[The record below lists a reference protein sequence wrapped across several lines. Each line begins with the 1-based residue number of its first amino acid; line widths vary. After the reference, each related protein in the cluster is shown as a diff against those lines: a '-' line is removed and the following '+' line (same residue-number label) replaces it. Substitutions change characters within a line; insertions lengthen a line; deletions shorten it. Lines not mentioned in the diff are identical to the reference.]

1 MIAIIPP
8 MSDDAG
14 LKDVTDTTWEM
25 TVEKKKLP
33 AVVMFYSPTCPFCKQ
48 IEPFFRQFAGE
59 YEGRLFFARLNVTDN
74 VWTAERY
81 AVRQTPS
88 FLFFCGGKAVQQI
101 VGAAFP
107 ALLKKNIDDF
117 LKHGEGCARS
127 STEIDYDISGYA

>member
-1 MIAIIPP
+1 MTEGT
-8 MSDDAG
+8 D
-14 LKDVTDTTWEM
+14 LVEVTDTTWEAA
-25 TVEKKKLP
+25 VEKGKGP

-59 YEGRLFFARLNVTDN
+59 HRGQILFARLNAIGN
-74 VWTAERY
+74 AGTAERY

-88 FLFFCGGKAVQQI
+88 FLFFCGGKAIQQI

-117 LKHGEGCARS
+117 LKHGEGCAQS

>member
-1 MIAIIPP
+1 MTGE
-8 MSDDAG
+8 SG
-14 LKDVTDTTWEM
+14 LVEVTDTIWEAAI
-25 TVEKKKLP
+25 EKGKEP
-33 AVVMFYSPTCPFCKQ
+33 VVVMFYSPTCPFCKQ

-59 YEGRLFFARLNVTDN
+59 YGGRLLFARLNVVSN
-74 VWTAERY
+74 AWTVERY

-88 FLFFCGGKAVQQI
+88 FLFFCGGKPVQQI